1 MKSNLM
7 KIGLASLI
15 GFGAIGTANAATK
28 LDMATPWGGGIMLEF
43 VARGAAANME
53 MTTNNEVKIEVFPG
67 GTLGKA
73 LKVTDT
79 IKKGVAQIGHNWSG
93 YDWGVDKTA
102 ILFGGFAGSMGWDK
116 MMHWTF
122 RGGGKEMWM
131 DWRMKEFDVA
141 AVPCG
146 SAPRELFAHS
156 HKPIRGLAD
165 YKGMKV
171 RTAGAWAEI
180 AQKLGASTVIL
191 AGAEVYPALER
202 KVVDAIEWGTP
213 THNIV
218 MGFEKVAKYI
228 IVPGVHQPIAMHE
241 CAVNMKVWNK
251 MSDLRKQQ
259 IKAAGQLMTMDLYL
273 KLGHDDA
280 PNWMKY
286 VNSKKNEIIDLPQEF
301 KDAAEKATNQWVEET
316 SKNAN
321 DWFRKVWA
329 SQVEYKTLWSQAHRY
344 R

>member
-1 MKSNLM
+1 MKSNLI
-7 KIGLASLI
+7 KIGLAGLL
-15 GFGAIGTANAATK
+15 GFGAVGTAQAQQK

-53 MTTNNEVKIEVFPG
+53 MTTNDTIKVEVYPG

-79 IKKGVAQIGHNWSG
+79 VAKGVAHTSHNWPG

-102 ILFGGFAGSMGWDK
+102 ILFGGFAGSMEWDK
-116 MMHWTF
+116 MMHWMF
-122 RGGGKEMWM
+122 RGGGQEMM
-131 DWRMKEFDVA
+131 MEWRLEKFKVA
-141 AVPCG
+141 SIPCG
-146 SAPRELFAHS
+146 SAPREIFAHS
-156 HKPIRGLAD
+156 HKAVRNLED

-228 IVPGVHQPIAMHE
+228 IVPGVHQPLAVHE
-241 CAVNMKVWNK
+241 CEFTKSVWDGFTDRQK
-251 MSDLRKQQ
+251 TQL
-259 IKAAGQLMTMDLYL
+259 KAAGQLMTWDLYM
-273 KLGHDDA
+273 KLGNDDA
-280 PNWMKY
+280 PNWMTY

-301 KDAAEKATNQWVEET
+301 KDAAKAATDEWVSEQDQSNT
-316 SKNAN
+316 
-321 DWFRKVWA
+321 WFTKVWK
-329 SQVEYKTLWSQAHRY
+329 SQVDYSNLWSQAHRY

>member
-1 MKSNLM
+1 MKSNLL
-7 KIGLASLI
+7 KIGLAGLL
-15 GFGAIGTANAATK
+15 GLGAVGTAQAQTK

-53 MTTNNEVKIEVFPG
+53 MTSNNTIEVEVYPA

-79 IKKGVAQIGHNWSG
+79 VAKGVAHTSHNWPG
-93 YDWGVDKTA
+93 YDWGVDKTG
-102 ILFGGFAGSMGWDK
+102 IMFGGFAGSMEWDK
-116 MMHWTF
+116 MMHWMF
-122 RGGGKEMWM
+122 RGGGKEMM
-131 DWRMKEFDVA
+131 MEWRLDKFNVA
-141 AVPCG
+141 SIPCG
-146 SAPRELFAHS
+146 SAPRELFLHS
-156 HKPIRGLAD
+156 HKAVRNLED

-180 AQKLGASTVIL
+180 AEKLGASTVIL

-202 KVVDAIEWGTP
+202 KVVDGIEWGTP

-228 IVPGVHQPIAMHE
+228 IVPGVHQPIAVHE
-241 CAVNMKVWNK
+241 CEFTKSVWDK
-251 MSDLRKQQ
+251 FTDLQKTQL
-259 IKAAGQLMTMDLYL
+259 KAAGQLMTWDLYM

-280 PNWMKY
+280 PNWMTY

-301 KDAAEKATNQWVEET
+301 KDAAAAATAEWVEEQDK
-316 SKNAN
+316 SNV
-321 DWFRKVWA
+321 WFNKVWKA
-329 SQVEYKTLWSQAHRY
+329 QQAYAGLWSQAHRY